1 MALLFYF
8 LRKLFA
14 VTAVAF
20 ILSGIDDLFLDLY
33 YYIKFSFRL
42 MRRWPKMTRAD
53 LEMVPEQHI
62 AMIVPAWQEYEVI
75 GQMLRRTLRT
85 SQYKNYAIF
94 VGTYPNDPATQAAV
108 DAVAQQDA
116 RVHKVVL
123 DHDGPTT
130 KSDCLNGIMAAIAAF
145 EVAGGPRSEV
155 ILLQD
160 SEDVVDPLALKFMN
174 YLVPRFYLVQLP
186 VVPLPVPWYQFT
198 AGTYLDEFA
207 EYHTKDIWVRERLTK
222 MVPSAGVGTGFSREA
237 LDRQARYGPVFNI
250 LSLTEDYEISFRLGL
265 PGKRSILL
273 RYMHTQ
279 QSGPDRGTQRLVAT
293 REYFPS
299 SFRAAV
305 RQKARW
311 TIGIV
316 FQGWRH
322 IGWRSGAGV
331 RYTLWRD
338 RKAMLTYI
346 FNLLGYAMF
355 AVVAALYLLG
365 LHFTQ
370 LHSDLQML
378 LPPGGKLRIAL
389 AINVFF
395 IVWRVVQRAIA
406 VCRVS
411 GCQQVFLSI
420 VRTPWGHV
428 INFFALLRAFRLV
441 AQSLITG
448 NHIRW
453 DKTQH
458 HYPASTDNDAAA

>member
-1 MALLFYF
+1 MALLFYL

-20 ILSGIDDLFLDLY
+20 ILSGLDDLFLDLY
-33 YYIKFSFRL
+33 YYVKFSFRL

-53 LEMVPEQHI
+53 LELVPEQHI
-62 AMIVPAWQEYEVI
+62 AMIVPAWQEHAVI
-75 GQMLRRTLRT
+75 GQMLTRTLRT
-85 SQYKNYAIF
+85 SQYKNFAIF

-108 DAVAQQDA
+108 DAIAQKDA

-145 EVAGGPRSEV
+145 EAAGGPRSEV

-237 LDRQARYGPVFNI
+237 LDRQALYGPVFNI

-273 RYMHTQ
+273 RYMRPEQ
-279 QSGPDRGTQRLVAT
+279 RGQSRSSRLIAT

-322 IGWRSGAGV
+322 IGWRSGAGM
-331 RYTLWRD
+331 RYMLWRD

-346 FNLLGYAMF
+346 FNLLGYLMF
-355 AVVAALYLLG
+355 AVVVALYLLS
-365 LHFTQ
+365 LHHPQ
-370 LHSDLQML
+370 VRGDLQML

-389 AINVFF
+389 AINILF
-395 IVWRVVQRAIA
+395 IFWRLLQRAIA
-406 VCRVS
+406 VCRVG
-411 GCQQVFLSI
+411 GCEQIFLSI
-420 VRTPWGHV
+420 VRTPWAHV

-441 AQSLITG
+441 AQSLLTG
-448 NHIRW
+448 NNIRW

-458 HYPASTDNDAAA
+458 HYPETQEDSPT